1 MTTTPPQ
8 DQPPQKPRRKLTE
21 AQLRQRR
28 EAAALSTGPR
38 TEAGK
43 ARSSRNAWKHG
54 MYSAAQQQAFSS
66 GADSM
71 AQLFGKPCRTTCP
84 IHPDNPDRTEAPCSL
99 VVEGR
104 TSAGGSC
111 LDKTVYVT
119 AYAALLDAME
129 GGVMDGMQAMLA
141 AEGASALQLI
151 HQLRSEITNTGFQIP
166 QYAVSKEGNVV
177 IDPRTGDPM
186 ILDYKVS
193 PLWGVLISMID
204 KMGISL
210 PEMLST
216 PASRS
221 RAKINEDT
229 GDALTTILGAVMRQ
243 GGQHGAPPLQH
254 DRPAIEHDDG
264 SAST

>member
-1 MTTTPPQ
+1 MNDTTPAPTPA
-8 DQPPQKPRRKLTE
+8 DKPPLSE
-21 AQLRQRR
+21 AQLQQRR
-28 EAAALSTGPR
+28 DAATHSTGPR

-54 MYSAAQQQAFSS
+54 LTSTVHKQALTNGAA
-66 GADSM
+66 SM
-71 AQLFGKPCRTTCP
+71 AKLFGKPCRTSCP
-84 IHPDNPDRTEAPCSL
+84 IHPDNPDRTDAPCGL
-99 VVEGR
+99 VLDGM

-111 LDKTVYVT
+111 LDKTVYVH

-151 HQLRSEITNTGFQIP
+151 HQLRSEITSTGIQIP
-166 QYAVSKEGNVV
+166 QYAVTKEGQVV
-177 IDPRTGDPM
+177 THPQTGEPM
-186 ILDYKVS
+186 ILDYKIS
-193 PLWGVLISMID
+193 PLWSVLIAMID

-221 RAKINEDT
+221 RAKLNEDT

-243 GGQHGAPPLQH
+243 GGQHGAPALPNPE
-254 DRPAIEHDDG
+254 RE
-264 SAST
+264 S